1 LPEQT
6 PEKRLNFDAFLDK
19 QEKSPSNR
27 KMFEGLHP
35 FFLTLSCC
43 LDVRKRIVLFLA
55 SSLFFQS
62 FR

>member
-1 LPEQT
+1 MPFWTNKKKALQT
-6 PEKRLNFDAFLDK
+6 E
-19 QEKSPSNR
+19 